1 MPNKI
6 LILLS
11 LLLALIGGTGLFVL
25 SSLLLNSILLVCV
38 VVVFRGLLNQYHK
51 YGLESIRASAFKIFI
66 FTLYLGFLT
75 TSLLRETIF
84 DTEYKYSFTPEGGL
98 LREYTDIFRGFL
110 GFWIVGQIYQ
120 PVRNAKIFA
129 FLPPVCIAIVLA
141 GQILEANGTIDVY
154 GQMAEANALGET
166 STGKLLARP
175 GGFLNA
181 NMTGA
186 VTMVWLFVILESKL
200 EAPVIFKGI
209 SLLLTYSVCLL
220 AQSRGSILFLT
231 LYLVYKV
238 FISRNV
244 KFLIA
249 IITALIALFVLFAY
263 IDMDFVNDLIMK
275 FTERATQKEESAAER
290 ESLIY
295 KAIAGFQETPIFG
308 HGLYHLSKTFGVSS
322 HNQTLEILNNYGLI
336 GFVCYFLFYVAF
348 YHKNHVSYLILC
360 IFPLLLFSHNFFENS
375 AFQMAIGFAY
385 THADDPASN
394 PITRS
399 KMQQLA

>member
-1 MPNKI
+1 MSNNT

-11 LLLALIGGTGLFVL
+11 LLLALIGGTGFFVL
-25 SSLLLNSILLVCV
+25 SSLLLNLTLLVCV
-38 VVVFRGLLNQYHK
+38 IVFFKGLLHQYHK
-51 YGLESIRASAFKIFI
+51 YGLESIRASFFKLFI
-66 FTLYLGFLT
+66 FVLYLGFLT
-75 TSLLRETIF
+75 SSFLRETLL

-129 FLPPVCIAIVLA
+129 LLPPICIAVVLA
-141 GQILEANGTIDVY
+141 GQILEAYGAVDIY
-154 GQMAEANALGET
+154 GQMAEANAWGKSFT
-166 STGKLLARP
+166 DKLLSRP

-186 VTMVWLFVILESKL
+186 VAMVWLFVILESRL
-200 EAPVIFKGI
+200 EAPVLFKGV

-231 LYLVYKV
+231 LYVIYKI
-238 FISRNV
+238 FISRNI
-244 KFLIA
+244 KFFIA
-249 IITALIALFVLFAY
+249 MISALVALFVLFAY
-263 IDMDFVNDLIMK
+263 IDLDFVNALVTK
-275 FTERATQKEESAAER
+275 FTERASQKEESAAER
-290 ESLIY
+290 EYLIY

-336 GFVCYFLFYVAF
+336 GFFCYFLFYVAF

-360 IFPLLLFSHNFFENS
+360 IFPLLLFSHNF
-375 AFQMAIGFAY
+375 
-385 THADDPASN
+385 
-394 PITRS
+394 S
-399 KMQQLA
+399 KTPLFRWR